1 MENNLSKGRLAIILS
16 KLKQFSGANAK
27 EEQYTTDSEL
37 TAEVL
42 TQGATLGD
50 FADKEVVDLGA
61 GTGILGIGAL
71 LLGAKEAVFVDKDE
85 KVLKIAEENYEN
97 VKKEHPVGKALFVNK
112 DIIEFSHNADTVV
125 MNPPFGTKK
134 AHADR
139 EFLDKAFKTAPIVY
153 SFHKT
158 TTRQFVEAFSR
169 DSGYRITHSWNLEF
183 PLKKTMSFHEKK
195 IKKIEVTA
203 YRFQQV

>member
-1 MENNLSKGRLAIILS
+1 MENNVSKGRLAIILS

-27 EEQYTTDSEL
+27 EEQYITDSEI

-42 TQGATLGD
+42 TQGAILGD

-61 GTGILGIGAL
+61 GTGILGIGTL
-71 LLGAKEAVFVDKDE
+71 LLGAKKTIFVEKDKTA
-85 KVLKIAEENYEN
+85 LKTAQENY
-97 VKKEHPVGKALFVNK
+97 KTIRKTFAVGDAIFENK
-112 DIIEFSHNADTVV
+112 DITEFSHNTDTVV

-139 EFLDKAFKTAPIVY
+139 EFLEKAFKTAPTVY